1 MPPISLLIKPA
12 SGNCNMRCRYCF
24 YEDETDKRAVKS
36 YGVMSHETME
46 TLIWKTL
53 SFADRECT
61 FAFQGGEPTLAGL
74 DFFHRF
80 VELVERYNCR
90 DGRQEK
96 EPDSRRKVA
105 VHYAIQTN
113 GYGITDQW
121 AAFFA
126 RWGFL
131 VGLSLDGPKE
141 INDRYRLDAA
151 GEGSYKRIMR
161 AAQLFDKYRVEY
173 NILTVVTAQTAKNIG
188 KIYGF
193 FDKNHFVYQQY
204 IPCLDPIGEERGRQE
219 YSLTP
224 ECYERFLKDLFDLWY
239 RDRVKG
245 KFVYNRYFENLAAI
259 LKGYAP
265 ENCGMKGY
273 CDRQLVVE
281 ADGSVYPCDFYAL
294 DEWKLGN
301 LVTESFEELEEA
313 RRHLGFVELSMQVDE
328 RCKTCKWAFLCR
340 GGCRRDRE
348 PMVDGRLSLN
358 YFCEAYYGFF
368 EYAVPR
374 LRTLIR

>member
-36 YGVMSHETME
+36 YGVMSPKTME
-46 TLIWKTL
+46 VLMQKVL
-53 SFADRECT
+53 SFADGECT

-74 DFFHRF
+74 DFYQRF
-80 VELVERYNCR
+80 VELAGQYNHKR
-90 DGRQEK
+90 
-96 EPDSRRKVA
+96 VT

-113 GYGITDQW
+113 GCGITDQW

-126 RWGFL
+126 QWGFL

-141 INDRYRLDAA
+141 INDRYRTDAA
-151 GEGSYKRIMR
+151 GEGSYKRIMHT
-161 AAQLFDKYRVEY
+161 AQLFDKHRVEY
-173 NILTVVTAQTAKNIG
+173 NILTVVTAQTAKNVG

-204 IPCLDPIGEERGRQE
+204 IPCLDPIGEERGGQE

-224 ECYERFLKDLFDLWY
+224 DRYERFLKDLFDLWY

-259 LKGYAP
+259 LSGYEP
-265 ENCGMKGY
+265 ENCGMKGH

-294 DEWKLGN
+294 DEWRLGN
-301 LVTESFEELEEA
+301 LLTASFEELEEE
-313 RRHLGFVELSMQVDE
+313 RRRLGFVELSMQVDE
-328 RCKTCKWAFLCR
+328 KCKTCKWAFLCR

-348 PMVDGRLSLN
+348 PVREGRLSRN

-374 LRTLIR
+374 LRTLIRG